1 MTGYNA
7 QTGEIYIYDVI
18 WDFDSFAEA
27 LNACVGDTITLRI
40 NSPGGDPFTAIVLVN
55 RLKTSGKT
63 INVIVDGIAASAA
76 SIIMCAGDNVKIY
89 PGSMI
94 MLHEGL
100 QGMCG
105 WFNRSD
111 MQKFD
116 RVLDAI
122 DGAIASVYAAKTGRS
137 TDEMRELMTAETWLY
152 GESAVESGFADEYDT
167 EYIVNTEVQGD
178 ALVCD
183 DTTFDLTTLSEET
196 VMDIKNVLETIKNK
210 FATPATG
217 EVAETVEETPA
228 VETTPVVDLNEQA
241 LTELA
246 ERMKAESEADVAAA
260 VLAERKRLEEID
272 AIAASI
278 PDKDLVYAAKYG
290 DNPVDAKD
298 LSLAALTKA
307 QKTADLMASAV
318 KADAEASNAEA
329 VKAAEDVDEDEAR
342 RGKIR
347 AIFAGKL

>member
-1 MTGYNA
+1 
-7 QTGEIYIYDVI
+7 
-18 WDFDSFAEA
+18 
-27 LNACVGDTITLRI
+27 
-40 NSPGGDPFTAIVLVN
+40 
-55 RLKTSGKT
+55 
-63 INVIVDGIAASAA
+63 
-76 SIIMCAGDNVKIY
+76 
-89 PGSMI
+89 
-94 MLHEGL
+94 
-100 QGMCG
+100 
-105 WFNRSD
+105 

-137 TDEMRELMTAETWLY
+137 TDEIRELMTAETWLY
-152 GESAVESGFADEYDT
+152 GESAVESGFAYEYDT

-217 EVAETVEETPA
+217 EVAETVEETAP
-228 VETTPVVDLNEQA
+228 VETPAVVDLNEQA

-246 ERMKAESEADVAAA
+246 EKMKAESEADVAAA

-307 QKTADLMASAV
+307 QKTADLMAEAV
-318 KADAEASNAEA
+318 KADAEASNADD